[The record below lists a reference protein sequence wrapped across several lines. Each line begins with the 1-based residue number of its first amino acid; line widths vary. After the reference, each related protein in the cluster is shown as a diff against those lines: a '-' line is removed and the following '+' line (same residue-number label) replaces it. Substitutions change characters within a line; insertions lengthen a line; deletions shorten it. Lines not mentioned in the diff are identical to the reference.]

1 MIHTSWRSESSN
13 VSLVILD
20 KLLFGC
26 RSRNLLEKWIKQYQ
40 FGHIR
45 QVEICRKK
53 LIVDGAD
60 KVESLLNTDNMSS
73 NMLSCL
79 K

>member
-1 MIHTSWRSESSN
+1 MKL
-13 VSLVILD
+13 VSDV
-20 KLLFGC
+20 FWW
-26 RSRNLLEKWIKQYQ
+26 SYQ
-40 FGHIR
+40 FSHIR

-53 LIVDGAD
+53 LIVDGDD